1 MPESET
7 IPGKQKD
14 KMDVNFALKAAGFGV
29 WEMDTS
35 TKMIQWDN
43 QCAETF
49 GLKECEVLSFLHF
62 QNYIHPT
69 DLDTFNESV
78 NSALNINLQEKFDT
92 SCRIIEAINGEIRH
106 VRFIASS
113 IFDDHGKAI
122 RFGGILQDVTKDI
135 LKQQRPATSN
145 SPYRN
150 MIEEAPVATG
160 LFVGRDLRIEVAN
173 DVMIRFWGKG
183 SGVIGLTL
191 AEALPELKGQPFLE
205 ILDRIF
211 TTGVAYEAKGVFCE
225 LVVNGI
231 LGTYYFDFTYKPLFD
246 EDGNVYAIMDMAIDV
261 TEEVIA
267 AQQLEASEARF
278 RSIFEQAP
286 LAIALLKG
294 QEMRIEAGN
303 DLIFKLWRRDNS
315 VIGLPIVE
323 ALPEIKD
330 QGFMELLYG
339 VYQTGKPFQGNAL
352 LARLER
358 QGIIEDAFFDFT
370 YAPLRDNAG
379 VVTGVMILATE
390 VTQQVMAR
398 IELESV
404 QDNLLQSNQ
413 RLSLALEAGH
423 LGSYEIDL
431 STGITISTAQC
442 KANYGR
448 PANLPFNFQDLME
461 AIVPE
466 DRDLVNEAVAQAV
479 ATKSTYYATYR
490 VHWPDGSLHWVKASG
505 HLVETPEGIPN
516 RVIGVTQDITL
527 EKMAQQE
534 LERQVRERTFQLQD
548 SILDLKRSNQNL
560 QQFAY
565 IASHDLQEPL
575 RKIQSFGDLLKNRYS
590 KELGEGVNYLLRM
603 QKSAGRMS
611 VLIQDLLNFS
621 RISTR
626 QEASA
631 PVHLADVVKAVKK
644 DLDLMITESGAQ
656 IVSEDLPTV
665 SGDKTQLNQLFQNL
679 LSNAVKFRRAGTSPL
694 ISVSSR
700 IIPFQELP
708 ENVKPTRIAEAYNRI
723 DISDN
728 GIGFDE
734 LYLDRI
740 FQVFQRLHGISEYPG
755 TGIGLA
761 ICEKVAANH
770 GGAITA
776 RSEPMSGSTFSVY
789 IPVNT

>member
-1 MPESET
+1 MPEFET
-7 IPGKQKD
+7 IPPKQKD
-14 KMDVNFALKAAGFGV
+14 RMDANFALEAAGFGV
-29 WEMDTS
+29 WEMDPDTNL
-35 TKMIQWDN
+35 IHWDN
-43 QCAETF
+43 RCAEIF
-49 GLKECEVLSFLHF
+49 GLKESESLPFLHF
-62 QNYIHPT
+62 QNYIHPA
-69 DLDTFNESV
+69 DLDKLASSV
-78 NSALNINLQEKFDT
+78 KSALDINLREKFDT
-92 SCRIIEAINGEIRH
+92 TCRIIEAINGEIRH
-106 VRFIASS
+106 VRFIGSS
-113 IFDDHGKAI
+113 LFDDCDKVI
-122 RFGGILQDVTKDI
+122 RFGGILHDVTKDI
-135 LKQQRPATSN
+135 LRQQEPRTSN
-145 SPYRN
+145 APYRS

-173 DVMIRFWGKG
+173 DVMIKFWGKG
-183 SGVIGLTL
+183 SGVLGLPL

-231 LGTYYFDFTYKPLFD
+231 LGTYYFDFSYKPLFD
-246 EDGNVYAIMDMAIDV
+246 ENGDVYAIMDMAIDV

-267 AQQLEASEARF
+267 AQQLETSEARF

-294 QEMRIEAGN
+294 PEMRIEACN
-303 DLIFKLWRRDNS
+303 DLLFKLWRRDSS
-315 VIGLPIVE
+315 VTGLPIIE

-330 QGFMELLYG
+330 QGFIALLND
-339 VYQTGKPFQGNAL
+339 VYQTGKPFQGHAV

-379 VVTGVMILATE
+379 AITGVMILATE
-390 VTQQVMAR
+390 VTMQVMAR
-398 IELESV
+398 KELEAV

-431 STGITISTAQC
+431 STGVTISTAQC

-466 DRDLVNEAVAQAV
+466 DRNLVNDAVAQAV

-490 VHWPDGSLHWVKASG
+490 VHWPDGSLHWVNASG
-505 HLVETPEGIPN
+505 HLVEAPEGGPP

-626 QEASA
+626 QEAST
-631 PVHLADVVKAVKK
+631 PVHLGDVVKAVKK

-656 IVSEDLPTV
+656 IVSENLPTV

-679 LSNAVKFRRAGTSPL
+679 LSNAVKFRRADTSPL
-694 ISVSSR
+694 ISVNSQ
-700 IIPFQELP
+700 IIPFDELP
-708 ENVKPTRIAEAYNRI
+708 AKVKPARISEAYYRI
-723 DISDN
+723 DVSDN

-776 RSEPMSGSTFSVY
+776 RSIPMSGSTFSLY